1 MALRTADC
9 VKHLIE
15 WTVANR
21 ESIPIDSYWVSL
33 GLADHH
39 LNPKNWYRRGIKKHD
54 NKVYRL
60 FECPTSSFKM
70 QAMFLVIAEDDVI
83 TSVTLGTRD
92 EFKHHFNKTD
102 FGFGWS

>member
-15 WTVANR
+15 WTVANY
-21 ESIPIDSYWVSL
+21 ESIPLDSYSVSL
-33 GLADHH
+33 GLADNH
-39 LNPKNWYRRGIKKHD
+39 LKPKNWYRRGIKKHD

-60 FECPTSSFKM
+60 FECPVSSFKM

-92 EFKHHFNKTD
+92 EFAHHFNKTD